1 MIQPLHLV
9 PFADRKFMQF
19 CWLVPDLDA
28 AMGSWIRNA
37 GVGPFFRFD
46 NVAYDK
52 PQYRGKPS
60 GNTRLTAA
68 IAQAGDVQIEL
79 VCVKDQL
86 PSIWQE
92 GPAAAGKW
100 GFHHAA
106 IYCHDY
112 DATLAAYTNAG
123 SELIFSGLML
133 GFRVGWIDTIST
145 LGFFIELIDANPV
158 ADGVFAQFRSAAE
171 GWDGKDPIRSLS

>member
-1 MIQPLHLV
+1 
-9 PFADRKFMQF
+9 MQF

-28 AMGSWIRNA
+28 AMTAWLRNA

-52 PQYRGKPS
+52 PRYRGRDG
-60 GNTRLTAA
+60 GNANIAAA

-79 VCVKDQL
+79 VCVKDDQ

-92 GPAAAGKW
+92 GPTAG
-100 GFHHAA
+100 GGLGLHHAA

-112 DATLAAYTNAG
+112 DATVEAYAKAG
-123 SELIFSGLML
+123 SELIFSGLMM
-133 GFRVGWIDTIST
+133 GFRVGWIDAVRT
-145 LGFFIELIDANPV
+145 LGFFVELIDANPV
-158 ADGVFAQFRSAAE
+158 ADAVFARFRAAAE
-171 GWDGKDPIRSLS
+171 DWDGKDPVRRLS

>member
-1 MIQPLHLV
+1 MFSP
-9 PFADRKFMQF
+9 PFADRGFMQF

-28 AMGSWIRNA
+28 AIAVWIHNA

-46 NVAYDK
+46 NVVYEK

-60 GNTRLTAA
+60 GNANLSAA

-79 VCVKDQL
+79 VCVNDRQ

-100 GFHHAA
+100 CFHHAA

-112 DATLAAYTNAG
+112 DSTVASYTEAG
-123 SELIFSGLML
+123 SEFIFSGLML
-133 GFRVGWIDTIST
+133 GFRVGWID
-145 LGFFIELIDANPV
+145 
-158 ADGVFAQFRSAAE
+158 
-171 GWDGKDPIRSLS
+171 

>member
-1 MIQPLHLV
+1 MFSP
-9 PFADRKFMQF
+9 PFADRRFMQF

-28 AMGSWIRNA
+28 AMAVWIRNA

-46 NVAYDK
+46 NVVYDK
-52 PQYRGKPS
+52 PQYRGKSS
-60 GNTRLTAA
+60 GNANLSAA

-79 VCVKDQL
+79 VCVNDRQ

-112 DATLAAYTNAG
+112 DSTVASYTEAG
-123 SELIFSGLML
+123 CELIFSGLML
-133 GFRVGWIDTIST
+133 GFRVGWIDAVGT

-158 ADGVFAQFRSAAE
+158 ADDVFGLFRSAAE
-171 GWDGKDPIRSLS
+171 QWDGKDPIRRLS